1 MIQGEDTITYKIGVY
16 AMVDL
21 VKVESVN
28 SDILIDE
35 TMTIITADENFEVIS
50 GNDAL
55 LIYTR
60 YIHPDDVSR
69 FTNAIED
76 FKDISKFVVVRM
88 KYQTGE
94 YHWMLTRIE
103 DGGMS
108 DKTGHLYNINII
120 DTASITTQIDSLN
133 EQIERYSSYL
143 GMCENVLFSYDI
155 LKDNLNIFMV
165 SDGQQTM
172 SFYEGAL
179 SVWQDDKIKT
189 DALEPDAVKELEGFC
204 KALANGE
211 KFFKRELTINILN
224 NVGRLDK
231 CLARGKTITDSSG
244 HKIVIGT
251 ITILESSD
259 NHVVEELSII
269 SDMKDPGTDLLNKR
283 AITDYVRKLIDSQ
296 PAHNV
301 TIAIIDVDDFKTVN
315 DTYGHMF
322 GDEVLYK
329 VADIL
334 RDAVGSK
341 GLCGRI
347 GGDEMFI
354 VMEGLN
360 DDEGIRNVLRTVRNN
375 IKWLYHD
382 DPRNIKI
389 TCSIGSA
396 TYPNDAK
403 SYDELFKIA
412 DKVLYLAKE
421 KGKDR
426 YIIYHEDIHKE
437 YVYGMGRIVDLND
450 KVFYKYHKMDVVN
463 TIIREY
469 RDASDERR
477 NELLDIVAVAF
488 NIDTIAIYDRSEETK
503 YILFGDQ
510 RMAEDNGSFFKKDNY
525 IPNFREDGIFVIDNI
540 NFFET
545 KAPSVYKVYSE
556 YGIIQAVQ
564 YIIGGDIKKNNNI
577 ISYGRFKLDKKW
589 AESDMNFL
597 AIIGDYIGRVFL
609 KERKK

>member
-1 MIQGEDTITYKIGVY
+1 
-16 AMVDL
+16 MVDL
-21 VKVESVN
+21 FKAETVN

-35 TMTIITADENFEVIS
+35 KMSIVTADENFEAIS
-50 GNDAL
+50 GNNAL
-55 LIYTR
+55 FVYTR

-69 FTNAIED
+69 FTEAL
-76 FKDISKFVVVRM
+76 KDYAESGKYIVVRM
-88 KYQTGE
+88 LYQTGE
-94 YHWMLTRIE
+94 YHWMLTRIT
-103 DGGMS
+103 DGGVS
-108 DKTGHLYNINII
+108 ETRGHMYEINII
-120 DTASITTQIDSLN
+120 DAALITTQIDNLN
-133 EQIERYSSYL
+133 SQIKRYSSYL

-155 LKDNLNIFMV
+155 LNDDFNIFMT
-165 SDGQQTM
+165 SDGHQTL
-172 SFYEGAL
+172 SFYRGTLNAWEE
-179 SVWQDDKIKT
+179 DKIKT
-189 DALEPDAVKELEGFC
+189 DALGLNEVKELDGFC

-211 KFFKRELTINILN
+211 KLFKREITINTLN
-224 NVGRLDK
+224 KLGRLDK
-231 CLARGKTITDSSG
+231 CLARGNTIVDEYGNS
-244 HKIVIGT
+244 IVIGT
-251 ITILESSD
+251 IIILESSD
-259 NHVVEELSII
+259 NHVVEELNII

-296 PAHNV
+296 PGHTV
-301 TIAIIDVDDFKTVN
+301 TIAIIDVDDFKTIN

-334 RDAVGSK
+334 RDAVEGK
-341 GLCGRI
+341 GVAGRI

-360 DDEGIRNVLRTVRNN
+360 DNEGIRNVLRTVRNN
-375 IKWLYHD
+375 TKWLYHD

-426 YIIYHEDIHKE
+426 YIIYHEDIHRE

-450 KVFYKYHKMDVVN
+450 KVFYKYHKMEVVN

-469 RDASDERR
+469 KEADDARR
-477 NELLDIVAVAF
+477 KELIDIVAVAF
-488 NIDTIAIYDRSEETK
+488 NVNTIAIYDRTELTK
-503 YILFGDQ
+503 HILYGDQ
-510 RMAEDNGSFFKKDNY
+510 RMTDDDGSFFKEDNY

-545 KAPSVYKVYSE
+545 KAPAVYKVYSE
-556 YGIIQAVQ
+556 YGIVQAVQ

-597 AIIGDYIGRVFL
+597 AIIGDYIGRVYL
-609 KERKK
+609 KERKR

>member
-1 MIQGEDTITYKIGVY
+1 
-16 AMVDL
+16 MVDL
-21 VKVESVN
+21 FKTETVNETVN

-35 TMTIITADENFEVIS
+35 TMSIVTADENFEVIS
-50 GNDAL
+50 GNNAL
-55 LIYTR
+55 FVYTR

-69 FTNAIED
+69 FTEAL
-76 FKDISKFVVVRM
+76 KDYAESGKFIVVRM
-88 KYQTGE
+88 LYQTGE
-94 YHWMLTRIE
+94 YHWMLTRIT
-103 DGGMS
+103 DGGVS
-108 DKTGHLYNINII
+108 ETRGHMYDINIMDAALI
-120 DTASITTQIDSLN
+120 TAQIDNLN
-133 EQIERYSSYL
+133 SQIERYSSYL

-155 LKDNLNIFMV
+155 LNDDFNIFMT
-165 SDGQQTM
+165 SDGHQTM
-172 SFYEGAL
+172 SFYHGTLNAWEE
-179 SVWQDDKIKT
+179 DKIKT
-189 DALEPDAVKELEGFC
+189 DVLGLNEVKELDGFC

-211 KFFKRELTINILN
+211 KLFKREININILN
-224 NVGRLDK
+224 KPGRLDK
-231 CLARGKTITDSSG
+231 CLARGNTIVDAYG
-244 HKIVIGT
+244 NRIVIGT
-251 ITILESSD
+251 IIILESSD
-259 NHVVEELSII
+259 NHVVKELNII

-296 PAHNV
+296 PGHTV
-301 TIAIIDVDDFKTVN
+301 TIAIIDIDDFKTIN

-322 GDEVLYK
+322 GDEVLCK

-334 RDAVGSK
+334 RDAVGSR
-341 GLCGRI
+341 GFCGRI

-354 VMEGLN
+354 IMEGLN
-360 DDEGIRNVLRTVRNN
+360 DNEGIRNVLRTIRNN
-375 IKWLYHD
+375 TKWLYHD

-403 SYDELFKIA
+403 RYDELFKIA

-426 YIIYHEDIHKE
+426 YIIYHEDIHRE

-450 KVFYKYHKMDVVN
+450 KVFYKYHKMEIVN

-469 RDASDERR
+469 KEADDARR
-477 NELLDIVAVAF
+477 KELIDIVAVAF
-488 NIDTIAIYDRSEETK
+488 NINTIAIYDRTELTK
-503 YILFGDQ
+503 HILYGDQ
-510 RMAEDNGSFFKKDNY
+510 RMTDDDGSFFKEDNY

-545 KAPSVYKVYSE
+545 KAPAVYKVYSE
-556 YGIIQAVQ
+556 YGIVQAVQ

-597 AIIGDYIGRVFL
+597 AIIGDYIGRVYL
-609 KERKK
+609 KERKR

>member
-1 MIQGEDTITYKIGVY
+1 
-16 AMVDL
+16 MVDL
-21 VKVESVN
+21 FKTETVNDTVN

-35 TMTIITADENFEVIS
+35 TMSIVTADENFEAIS
-50 GNDAL
+50 GNNAL
-55 LIYTR
+55 FIYTR

-69 FTNAIED
+69 FTEAL
-76 FKDISKFVVVRM
+76 KDYAESGKYIVVRM
-88 KYQTGE
+88 LYQTGE
-94 YHWMLTRIE
+94 YHWMLTRIT
-103 DGGMS
+103 DGGVS
-108 DKTGHLYNINII
+108 ETRGHMYDINIM
-120 DTASITTQIDSLN
+120 DAALITTQIDNLN
-133 EQIERYSSYL
+133 SQIERYSSYL

-155 LKDNLNIFMV
+155 LNDDFNIFMT
-165 SDGQQTM
+165 SDGHQTL
-172 SFYEGAL
+172 SFYHGTLNAWEE
-179 SVWQDDKIKT
+179 DKIKT
-189 DALEPDAVKELEGFC
+189 DALGLNEVKELDGFC

-211 KFFKRELTINILN
+211 KLFKREITINILN
-224 NVGRLDK
+224 KPGRLDK
-231 CLARGKTITDSSG
+231 CLARGNTIADAYGNS
-244 HKIVIGT
+244 IVIGT
-251 ITILESSD
+251 IIILESSD
-259 NHVVEELSII
+259 NHVVEELNII

-296 PAHNV
+296 PGHTV
-301 TIAIIDVDDFKTVN
+301 TIAIIDIDDFKTIN

-322 GDEVLYK
+322 GDEVLCK

-334 RDAVGSK
+334 RDAVGNR

-354 VMEGLN
+354 IMEELN
-360 DDEGIRNVLRTVRNN
+360 DNEGIRNVLRTIRNN
-375 IKWLYHD
+375 TKWLYHD

-426 YIIYHEDIHKE
+426 YIIYHEDIHRE

-450 KVFYKYHKMDVVN
+450 KVFYKYHKMEVVN

-469 RDASDERR
+469 KEADDARR
-477 NELLDIVAVAF
+477 KELIDIVAVAF
-488 NIDTIAIYDRSEETK
+488 NINTIAIYDRTELTK
-503 YILFGDQ
+503 HILYGDQ
-510 RMAEDNGSFFKKDNY
+510 RMTDDDGSFFKEDNY

-545 KAPSVYKVYSE
+545 KAPAVYKVYSE
-556 YGIIQAVQ
+556 YGIVQAVQ

-597 AIIGDYIGRVFL
+597 AIIGDYIGRVYL
-609 KERKK
+609 KERKR

>member
-1 MIQGEDTITYKIGVY
+1 
-16 AMVDL
+16 MVDL
-21 VKVESVN
+21 FKTETVNETVN

-35 TMTIITADENFEVIS
+35 TMSIVTADENFEVIS
-50 GNDAL
+50 GNNAL
-55 LIYTR
+55 FVYTR

-69 FTNAIED
+69 FTEAL
-76 FKDISKFVVVRM
+76 KDYAESGKFIVVRM
-88 KYQTGE
+88 LYQTGE
-94 YHWMLTRIE
+94 YHWMLTRIT
-103 DGGMS
+103 DGGVS
-108 DKTGHLYNINII
+108 ETRGHVYDINIMDAALI
-120 DTASITTQIDSLN
+120 TAQIDNLN
-133 EQIERYSSYL
+133 SQIERYSSYL

-155 LKDNLNIFMV
+155 LNDDFNIFMT
-165 SDGQQTM
+165 SDGHQTM
-172 SFYEGAL
+172 SFYHGTLNAWEE
-179 SVWQDDKIKT
+179 DKIKT
-189 DALEPDAVKELEGFC
+189 DVLGLNEVKELDGFC

-211 KFFKRELTINILN
+211 KLFKREININILN
-224 NVGRLDK
+224 KPGRLDK
-231 CLARGKTITDSSG
+231 CLARGNTIVDAYG
-244 HKIVIGT
+244 NRIVIGT
-251 ITILESSD
+251 IIILESSD
-259 NHVVEELSII
+259 NHVVEELNII

-296 PAHNV
+296 PGHTV
-301 TIAIIDVDDFKTVN
+301 TIAIIDIDDFKTIN

-322 GDEVLYK
+322 GDEVLCK

-334 RDAVGSK
+334 RDAVGNR

-354 VMEGLN
+354 IMEGLN
-360 DDEGIRNVLRTVRNN
+360 DNEGIRNVLRTIRNN
-375 IKWLYHD
+375 TKWLYHD

-403 SYDELFKIA
+403 RYDELFKIA

-426 YIIYHEDIHKE
+426 YIIYHEDIHRE

-450 KVFYKYHKMDVVN
+450 KVFYKYHKMEIVN

-469 RDASDERR
+469 KEADDARR
-477 NELLDIVAVAF
+477 KELIDIVAVAF
-488 NIDTIAIYDRSEETK
+488 NINTIAIYDRTELTK
-503 YILFGDQ
+503 HILYGDQ
-510 RMAEDNGSFFKKDNY
+510 RMTDDDGSFFKEDNY

-545 KAPSVYKVYSE
+545 KAPAVYKVYSE
-556 YGIIQAVQ
+556 YGIVQAVQ

-597 AIIGDYIGRVFL
+597 AIIGDYIGRIFL
-609 KERKK
+609 KERKHD

>member
-1 MIQGEDTITYKIGVY
+1 
-16 AMVDL
+16 MVDL
-21 VKVESVN
+21 FKTETVNDTVN

-35 TMTIITADENFEVIS
+35 TMSIVTADENFEAIS
-50 GNDAL
+50 GNNAL
-55 LIYTR
+55 FIYTR

-69 FTNAIED
+69 FTEAL
-76 FKDISKFVVVRM
+76 KDYAESGKYIVVRM
-88 KYQTGE
+88 LYQTGE
-94 YHWMLTRIE
+94 YHWMLTRIT
-103 DGGMS
+103 DGGVS
-108 DKTGHLYNINII
+108 ETRGHMYDINIM
-120 DTASITTQIDSLN
+120 DAALITTQIDNLN
-133 EQIERYSSYL
+133 SQIERYSSYL

-155 LKDNLNIFMV
+155 LNDDFNIFMT
-165 SDGQQTM
+165 SDGHQTL
-172 SFYEGAL
+172 SFYHGTLNAWEE
-179 SVWQDDKIKT
+179 DKIKT
-189 DALEPDAVKELEGFC
+189 DALGLNEVKELDGFC

-211 KFFKRELTINILN
+211 KLFKREITINILN
-224 NVGRLDK
+224 KPGRLDK
-231 CLARGKTITDSSG
+231 CLARGNTIADAYGNS
-244 HKIVIGT
+244 IVIGT
-251 ITILESSD
+251 IIILESSD
-259 NHVVEELSII
+259 NHVVEELNII

-296 PAHNV
+296 PGHTV
-301 TIAIIDVDDFKTVN
+301 TIAIIDIDDFKTIN

-322 GDEVLYK
+322 GDEVLCK

-334 RDAVGSK
+334 RDAVGGR

-354 VMEGLN
+354 IMEGLN
-360 DDEGIRNVLRTVRNN
+360 DNEGIRNVLRTIRNN
-375 IKWLYHD
+375 TKWLYHD

-403 SYDELFKIA
+403 RYDELFKIA

-426 YIIYHEDIHKE
+426 YIIYHEDIHRE

-450 KVFYKYHKMDVVN
+450 KVFYKYHKMEIVN

-469 RDASDERR
+469 KEADDARR
-477 NELLDIVAVAF
+477 KELIDIVAVAF
-488 NIDTIAIYDRSEETK
+488 NINTIAIYDRTELTK
-503 YILFGDQ
+503 HILYGDQ
-510 RMAEDNGSFFKKDNY
+510 RMTDDDGSFFKEDNY

-545 KAPSVYKVYSE
+545 KAPAVYKVYSE
-556 YGIIQAVQ
+556 YGIVQAVQ

-597 AIIGDYIGRVFL
+597 AIIGDYIGRIFL
-609 KERKK
+609 KERKHD

>member
-1 MIQGEDTITYKIGVY
+1 
-16 AMVDL
+16 MVDL
-21 VKVESVN
+21 FKAETVN

-35 TMTIITADENFEVIS
+35 KMSIVTADENFEAIS
-50 GNDAL
+50 GNNAL
-55 LIYTR
+55 FVYTR

-69 FTNAIED
+69 FTEAL
-76 FKDISKFVVVRM
+76 KDYAESGKFIVVRM
-88 KYQTGE
+88 LYQTGE
-94 YHWMLTRIE
+94 YHWMLTRIT
-103 DGGMS
+103 DGGVS
-108 DKTGHLYNINII
+108 ETRGHMYDINIM
-120 DTASITTQIDSLN
+120 DAALITTQIDNLN
-133 EQIERYSSYL
+133 SQIERYSSYL

-155 LKDNLNIFMV
+155 LNDDFNVFMT
-165 SDGQQTM
+165 SDGHQTL
-172 SFYEGAL
+172 SFYRGTLNAWEE
-179 SVWQDDKIKT
+179 DKIKI
-189 DALEPDAVKELEGFC
+189 DALGLNEVKELDGFC

-211 KFFKRELTINILN
+211 KLFKREITINILN
-224 NVGRLDK
+224 KPGRLDR
-231 CLARGKTITDSSG
+231 CLARGNTIVDAYGNS
-244 HKIVIGT
+244 IVIGT
-251 ITILESSD
+251 IIILESSD
-259 NHVVEELSII
+259 NHVVEELNII

-296 PAHNV
+296 PGHTV
-301 TIAIIDVDDFKTVN
+301 TIAIIDIDDFKTIN

-322 GDEVLYK
+322 GDEVLCK

-334 RDAVGSK
+334 RDAVGSR
-341 GLCGRI
+341 GLCVRI

-354 VMEGLN
+354 IMEGLN
-360 DDEGIRNVLRTVRNN
+360 DNEGIRNVLRTIRNN
-375 IKWLYHD
+375 TKWLYHD

-403 SYDELFKIA
+403 NYDELFKIA

-426 YIIYHEDIHKE
+426 YIIYHEDIHRE

-450 KVFYKYHKMDVVN
+450 KVFYKYHKMEIVN

-469 RDASDERR
+469 KEADDARR
-477 NELLDIVAVAF
+477 KELIDNVAVAF
-488 NIDTIAIYDRSEETK
+488 NINTIAIYDRTELTK
-503 YILFGDQ
+503 HILYGDQ
-510 RMAEDNGSFFKKDNY
+510 RMTDDDGSFFKEDNY

-540 NFFET
+540 NYFET
-545 KAPSVYKVYSE
+545 KAPAVYKVYSE
-556 YGIIQAVQ
+556 YGIVQAVQ

-609 KERKK
+609 KERKHD

>member
-1 MIQGEDTITYKIGVY
+1 
-16 AMVDL
+16 MVDL
-21 VKVESVN
+21 FKAETVN

-35 TMTIITADENFEVIS
+35 KMSIVTADENFEAIS
-50 GNDAL
+50 GNNAL
-55 LIYTR
+55 FVYTR

-69 FTNAIED
+69 FTEAL
-76 FKDISKFVVVRM
+76 KDYAESGKYIVVRM
-88 KYQTGE
+88 LYQTGE
-94 YHWMLTRIE
+94 YHWMLTRIT
-103 DGGMS
+103 DGGVS
-108 DKTGHLYNINII
+108 ETRGHMYEINII
-120 DTASITTQIDSLN
+120 DAALITTQIDNLN
-133 EQIERYSSYL
+133 SQIKRYSSYL

-155 LKDNLNIFMV
+155 LNDDFNIFMT
-165 SDGQQTM
+165 SDGHQTL
-172 SFYEGAL
+172 SFYRGTLNAWEE
-179 SVWQDDKIKT
+179 DKIKT
-189 DALEPDAVKELEGFC
+189 DALGLNEVKELDGFC

-211 KFFKRELTINILN
+211 KLFKREITINTLN
-224 NVGRLDK
+224 KLGRLDK
-231 CLARGKTITDSSG
+231 CLARGNTIVDEYGNS
-244 HKIVIGT
+244 IVIGT
-251 ITILESSD
+251 IIILESSD
-259 NHVVEELSII
+259 NHVVEELNII

-296 PAHNV
+296 PGHTV
-301 TIAIIDVDDFKTVN
+301 TIAIIDVDDFKTIN

-334 RDAVGSK
+334 RDAVGSR
-341 GLCGRI
+341 GLFGRI

-360 DDEGIRNVLRTVRNN
+360 DNEGIRNVLRTVRNN
-375 IKWLYHD
+375 TKWLYHD

-426 YIIYHEDIHKE
+426 YIIYHEDIHRE

-450 KVFYKYHKMDVVN
+450 KVFYKYHKMEVVN

-469 RDASDERR
+469 KEADDARR
-477 NELLDIVAVAF
+477 KELIDIVAVAF
-488 NIDTIAIYDRSEETK
+488 NVNTIAIYDRTELTK
-503 YILFGDQ
+503 HILYGDQ
-510 RMAEDNGSFFKKDNY
+510 RMTDDDGSFFKEDNY

-545 KAPSVYKVYSE
+545 KAPAVYKVYSE
-556 YGIIQAVQ
+556 YGIVQAVQ

-577 ISYGRFKLDKKW
+577 ISYGRYKLDRKW

-597 AIIGDYIGRVFL
+597 AIIGDYIGRIFL
-609 KERKK
+609 KERKHD

>member
-1 MIQGEDTITYKIGVY
+1 
-16 AMVDL
+16 MVDL
-21 VKVESVN
+21 FKTETVNDTVN

-35 TMTIITADENFEVIS
+35 TMSIVTADENFEAIS
-50 GNDAL
+50 GNNAL
-55 LIYTR
+55 FIYTR

-69 FTNAIED
+69 FTEAL
-76 FKDISKFVVVRM
+76 KDYAESGKYIVVRM
-88 KYQTGE
+88 LYQTGE
-94 YHWMLTRIE
+94 YHWMLTRIT
-103 DGGMS
+103 DGGVS
-108 DKTGHLYNINII
+108 ETRGHMYDINIM
-120 DTASITTQIDSLN
+120 DAALITTQIDNLN
-133 EQIERYSSYL
+133 SQIERYSSYL

-155 LKDNLNIFMV
+155 LNDDFNIFMT
-165 SDGQQTM
+165 SDGHQTL
-172 SFYEGAL
+172 SFYHGTLNAWEE
-179 SVWQDDKIKT
+179 DKIKT
-189 DALEPDAVKELEGFC
+189 DALGLNEVKELDGFC

-211 KFFKRELTINILN
+211 KLFKREITINILN
-224 NVGRLDK
+224 KPGRLDK
-231 CLARGKTITDSSG
+231 CLARGNTIVDAYG
-244 HKIVIGT
+244 NRIVIGT
-251 ITILESSD
+251 IIILESSD
-259 NHVVEELSII
+259 NHVVEELNII

-296 PAHNV
+296 PGHTV
-301 TIAIIDVDDFKTVN
+301 TIAIIDIDDFKTIN

-322 GDEVLYK
+322 GDEVLCK

-334 RDAVGSK
+334 RDAAGSR

-354 VMEGLN
+354 IMEGLN
-360 DDEGIRNVLRTVRNN
+360 DNEGIRNVLRTIRNN
-375 IKWLYHD
+375 TKWLYHD

-403 SYDELFKIA
+403 RYDELFKIA

-426 YIIYHEDIHKE
+426 YIIYHEDIHRE

-450 KVFYKYHKMDVVN
+450 KVFYKYHKMEIVN

-469 RDASDERR
+469 KEADDARR
-477 NELLDIVAVAF
+477 KELIDIVAVAF
-488 NIDTIAIYDRSEETK
+488 NINTIAIYDRTELTK
-503 YILFGDQ
+503 HILYGDQ
-510 RMAEDNGSFFKKDNY
+510 RMTDDDGSFFKEDNY

-545 KAPSVYKVYSE
+545 KAPAVYKVYSE
-556 YGIIQAVQ
+556 YGIVQAVQ

-597 AIIGDYIGRVFL
+597 AIIGDYIGRIFL
-609 KERKK
+609 KERKHD

>member
-1 MIQGEDTITYKIGVY
+1 
-16 AMVDL
+16 MVDL
-21 VKVESVN
+21 FKAETVN

-35 TMTIITADENFEVIS
+35 TMSIVTADENFEAIS
-50 GNDAL
+50 GNKAL
-55 LIYTR
+55 FIYTR

-69 FTNAIED
+69 FTEAL
-76 FKDISKFVVVRM
+76 KDYAESGKYIVVRM
-88 KYQTGE
+88 LYQTGE
-94 YHWMLTRIE
+94 YHWMLTRIT
-103 DGGMS
+103 DGGVS
-108 DKTGHLYNINII
+108 ETRGHMYEINII
-120 DTASITTQIDSLN
+120 DAALITTQIDNLN
-133 EQIERYSSYL
+133 SQIKRYSSYL

-155 LKDNLNIFMV
+155 LNDDFNIFMT
-165 SDGQQTM
+165 SDGHQTL
-172 SFYEGAL
+172 SFYRGTLNAWEE
-179 SVWQDDKIKT
+179 DTIKT
-189 DALEPDAVKELEGFC
+189 DALGLNEVKELDGFC

-211 KFFKRELTINILN
+211 KLFKREITINTLN
-224 NVGRLDK
+224 KLGRLDK
-231 CLARGKTITDSSG
+231 CLARGNTIVDEYGNS
-244 HKIVIGT
+244 IVIGT
-251 ITILESSD
+251 IIILESSD
-259 NHVVEELSII
+259 NHVIEELNII

-296 PAHNV
+296 PGHTV
-301 TIAIIDVDDFKTVN
+301 TIAIIDVDDFKTIN

-334 RDAVGSK
+334 RDAVGIR

-354 VMEGLN
+354 IMEGLN
-360 DDEGIRNVLRTVRNN
+360 DNEGIRNVLRTIRNN
-375 IKWLYHD
+375 TKWLYHD

-426 YIIYHEDIHKE
+426 YIIYHEDIHRE

-450 KVFYKYHKMDVVN
+450 KVFYKYHKMEIVN

-469 RDASDERR
+469 KEADDARR
-477 NELLDIVAVAF
+477 KELIDIVAVAF
-488 NIDTIAIYDRSEETK
+488 NVNTIAIYDRTELTK
-503 YILFGDQ
+503 HILYGDQ
-510 RMAEDNGSFFKKDNY
+510 RMTDDDGSFFKEDNY

-545 KAPSVYKVYSE
+545 KAPAVYKVYSE
-556 YGIIQAVQ
+556 YGIVQAVQ

-597 AIIGDYIGRVFL
+597 AIIGDYIGRIYL
-609 KERKK
+609 KERKR

>member
-1 MIQGEDTITYKIGVY
+1 
-16 AMVDL
+16 MVDL
-21 VKVESVN
+21 FKTETVNETVN

-35 TMTIITADENFEVIS
+35 TMSIVTADENFEVIS
-50 GNDAL
+50 GNNAL
-55 LIYTR
+55 FVYTR

-69 FTNAIED
+69 FTEAL
-76 FKDISKFVVVRM
+76 KDYAESGKFIVVRM
-88 KYQTGE
+88 LYQTGE
-94 YHWMLTRIE
+94 YHWMLTRIT
-103 DGGMS
+103 DGGVS
-108 DKTGHLYNINII
+108 ETRGHMYDINIMDAALI
-120 DTASITTQIDSLN
+120 TAQIDNLN
-133 EQIERYSSYL
+133 SQIERYSSYL

-155 LKDNLNIFMV
+155 LNDDFNIFMT
-165 SDGQQTM
+165 SDGHQTM
-172 SFYEGAL
+172 SFYHGTLNAWEE
-179 SVWQDDKIKT
+179 DKIKT
-189 DALEPDAVKELEGFC
+189 DVLGLNEVKELDGFC

-211 KFFKRELTINILN
+211 KLFKREININILN
-224 NVGRLDK
+224 KPGRLDK
-231 CLARGKTITDSSG
+231 CLARGNTIVDAYG
-244 HKIVIGT
+244 NRIVIGT
-251 ITILESSD
+251 IIILESSD
-259 NHVVEELSII
+259 NHVVEELNII

-296 PAHNV
+296 PGHTV
-301 TIAIIDVDDFKTVN
+301 TIAIIDIDDFKTIN

-322 GDEVLYK
+322 GDEVLCK

-334 RDAVGSK
+334 RDAVGRR

-354 VMEGLN
+354 IMEGLN
-360 DDEGIRNVLRTVRNN
+360 DNEGIRNVLRTIRNN
-375 IKWLYHD
+375 TKWLYHD

-403 SYDELFKIA
+403 RYDELFKIA

-426 YIIYHEDIHKE
+426 YIIYHEDIHRE

-450 KVFYKYHKMDVVN
+450 KVFYKYHKMEIVN

-469 RDASDERR
+469 KEADDARR
-477 NELLDIVAVAF
+477 KELIDIVAVAF
-488 NIDTIAIYDRSEETK
+488 NINTIAIYDRTELTK
-503 YILFGDQ
+503 HILYGDQ
-510 RMAEDNGSFFKKDNY
+510 RMTDDDGSFFKEDNY

-545 KAPSVYKVYSE
+545 KAPAVYKVYSE
-556 YGIIQAVQ
+556 YGIVQAVQ

-597 AIIGDYIGRVFL
+597 AIIGDYIGRVYL
-609 KERKK
+609 KERKR

>member
-1 MIQGEDTITYKIGVY
+1 
-16 AMVDL
+16 MVDL
-21 VKVESVN
+21 FKAETVN

-35 TMTIITADENFEVIS
+35 TMSIVTVDENFEAIS
-50 GNDAL
+50 GNKAL
-55 LIYTR
+55 FIYTR

-69 FTNAIED
+69 FTEAL
-76 FKDISKFVVVRM
+76 KDYAESGRYIVVRM
-88 KYQTGE
+88 LYQTGE
-94 YHWMLTRIE
+94 YHWMLTRIT
-103 DGGMS
+103 DGGVS
-108 DKTGHLYNINII
+108 ETRGHMYEINII
-120 DTASITTQIDSLN
+120 DAALITTQIDNLN
-133 EQIERYSSYL
+133 SQIDRYSSYL

-155 LKDNLNIFMV
+155 LNDDFNIFMTL
-165 SDGQQTM
+165 DGHQTL
-172 SFYEGAL
+172 SFYRGTLNAWEE
-179 SVWQDDKIKT
+179 DKIKT
-189 DALEPDAVKELEGFC
+189 DALGLNEVKELDGFC

-211 KFFKRELTINILN
+211 KLFKREITINTLN
-224 NVGRLDK
+224 KLGRLDK
-231 CLARGKTITDSSG
+231 CLARGNTIVDEYGNS
-244 HKIVIGT
+244 IVIGT
-251 ITILESSD
+251 IIILESSD
-259 NHVVEELSII
+259 NHVVEELNII

-296 PAHNV
+296 PGHTV
-301 TIAIIDVDDFKTVN
+301 TIAIIDVDDFKTIN

-322 GDEVLYK
+322 GDEVLCK

-334 RDAVGSK
+334 RDAVGGR

-354 VMEGLN
+354 IMEGLN
-360 DDEGIRNVLRTVRNN
+360 DNEGIRNVLRTIRNN
-375 IKWLYHD
+375 TKWLYHD

-426 YIIYHEDIHKE
+426 YIIYHEDIHRE

-450 KVFYKYHKMDVVN
+450 KVFYKYHKMEVVN

-469 RDASDERR
+469 KEADDARR
-477 NELLDIVAVAF
+477 KELIDIVAIAF
-488 NIDTIAIYDRSEETK
+488 NINTIAIYDRTELTK
-503 YILFGDQ
+503 HILYGDQ
-510 RMAEDNGSFFKKDNY
+510 RMTDDDGSFFKEDNY

-545 KAPSVYKVYSE
+545 KAPAVYKVYSE
-556 YGIIQAVQ
+556 YGIVQAVQ

-577 ISYGRFKLDKKW
+577 ISYGRYKLDKKW

-597 AIIGDYIGRVFL
+597 AIIGDYIGRIFL
-609 KERKK
+609 KERKHD

>member
-1 MIQGEDTITYKIGVY
+1 
-16 AMVDL
+16 MVNFF
-21 VKVESVN
+21 KAETVN

-35 TMTIITADENFEVIS
+35 TMSIVTADENFEAIS

-55 LIYTR
+55 FIYTR

-69 FTNAIED
+69 FTEAL
-76 FKDISKFVVVRM
+76 KDYADSGKFIVVRM
-88 KYQTGE
+88 LYQTGE
-94 YHWMLTRIE
+94 YHWMLTRII
-103 DGGMS
+103 DGGVS
-108 DKTGHLYNINII
+108 ETRGHMYEINII
-120 DTASITTQIDSLN
+120 DAAVITTQIDNLN
-133 EQIERYSSYL
+133 SQIERYSSYL

-155 LKDNLNIFMV
+155 LNDDFNIFMT
-165 SDGQQTM
+165 SDGHQTM
-172 SFYEGAL
+172 SFYRGTLNAWEE
-179 SVWQDDKIKT
+179 DKIKT
-189 DALEPDAVKELEGFC
+189 DALEPDAVKELDGFC
-204 KALANGE
+204 KALVNGE
-211 KFFKRELTINILN
+211 KLFKREITINTLN
-224 NVGRLDK
+224 KLGRLDK
-231 CLARGKTITDSSG
+231 CLARGNTIVDAYG
-244 HKIVIGT
+244 NRIVIGT
-251 ITILESSD
+251 IIILESSD
-259 NHVVEELSII
+259 NHVVEELNII

-296 PAHNV
+296 PGHTV
-301 TIAIIDVDDFKTVN
+301 TIAIIDVDDFKTIN

-322 GDEVLYK
+322 GDEVLCK

-334 RDAVGSK
+334 RDAVGSR
-341 GLCGRI
+341 GLCGGI

-360 DDEGIRNVLRTVRNN
+360 DNEGIRNVLRTVRNN
-375 IKWLYHD
+375 TKWLYHD

-426 YIIYHEDIHKE
+426 YIIYHEDIHRE

-450 KVFYKYHKMDVVN
+450 KVFYKYHKMEVVN

-469 RDASDERR
+469 KEADDARR
-477 NELLDIVAVAF
+477 KELIDIVAVAF
-488 NIDTIAIYDRSEETK
+488 NINTIAIYDRTELIK
-503 YILFGDQ
+503 HILYGDQ
-510 RMAEDNGSFFKKDNY
+510 RMTDDDGSFFKEDNY

-545 KAPSVYKVYSE
+545 KAPAVYKVYSE
-556 YGIIQAVQ
+556 YGIVQAVQ

-577 ISYGRFKLDKKW
+577 ISYGRYKLDRKW

-597 AIIGDYIGRVFL
+597 AIIGDYIGRVYL
-609 KERKK
+609 KERKR

>member
-1 MIQGEDTITYKIGVY
+1 
-16 AMVDL
+16 MVDL
-21 VKVESVN
+21 FKAETVN

-35 TMTIITADENFEVIS
+35 KMSIVTADENFEAIS
-50 GNDAL
+50 GNNAL
-55 LIYTR
+55 FIYTR
-60 YIHPDDVSR
+60 YMHPDDVSR
-69 FTNAIED
+69 FTEAL
-76 FKDISKFVVVRM
+76 KDYADSGKFIVVRM
-88 KYQTGE
+88 LYQTGE
-94 YHWMLTRIE
+94 YHWMLTRIT
-103 DGGMS
+103 DGGVS
-108 DKTGHLYNINII
+108 EARGHMYDINIM
-120 DTASITTQIDSLN
+120 DAALITTQIDNLN
-133 EQIERYSSYL
+133 SQIERYSSYL

-155 LKDNLNIFMV
+155 LNDDFNIFMTL
-165 SDGQQTM
+165 DGYQTM
-172 SFYEGAL
+172 SFYHGTLNAWEE
-179 SVWQDDKIKT
+179 DKIKT
-189 DALEPDAVKELEGFC
+189 DALELDAVKELDGFC

-211 KFFKRELTINILN
+211 KLFKREITINILN
-224 NVGRLDK
+224 KLGRLDK
-231 CLARGKTITDSSG
+231 CLARGNTIVDEYGNS
-244 HKIVIGT
+244 IVIGT
-251 ITILESSD
+251 IIILESSD
-259 NHVVEELSII
+259 NHVVEELNII
-269 SDMKDPGTDLLNKR
+269 SDMKDPGTELLNKR

-296 PAHNV
+296 PGHTV
-301 TIAIIDVDDFKTVN
+301 TIAIIDVDDFKTIN

-329 VADIL
+329 VAGIL
-334 RDAVGSK
+334 RDAVGSR

-360 DDEGIRNVLRTVRNN
+360 DNEGIRNVLRTVRNN
-375 IKWLYHD
+375 TKWLYHD

-426 YIIYHEDIHKE
+426 YIIYHEDIHRE

-450 KVFYKYHKMDVVN
+450 KVFYKYHKMEVVN

-469 RDASDERR
+469 KEADDARR
-477 NELLDIVAVAF
+477 KELIDIVAVAF
-488 NIDTIAIYDRSEETK
+488 NINTIAIYDRTELTK
-503 YILFGDQ
+503 HILYGDQ
-510 RMAEDNGSFFKKDNY
+510 RMTDDDGSFFKEDNY

-545 KAPSVYKVYSE
+545 KAPAVYKVYSE
-556 YGIIQAVQ
+556 YGIVQAVQ

-577 ISYGRFKLDKKW
+577 ISYGRFKLDRKW

-597 AIIGDYIGRVFL
+597 AIIGDYIGRIFL
-609 KERKK
+609 KERKHD

>member
-1 MIQGEDTITYKIGVY
+1 
-16 AMVDL
+16 MVDL
-21 VKVESVN
+21 FKAETVN

-35 TMTIITADENFEVIS
+35 TMSIVTADEKFEAIS
-50 GNDAL
+50 DNNAL
-55 LIYTR
+55 FIYTR

-69 FTNAIED
+69 FTEAL
-76 FKDISKFVVVRM
+76 KDYAESGKYIVVRM
-88 KYQTGE
+88 LYQTGE
-94 YHWMLTRIE
+94 YHWMLTRIT
-103 DGGMS
+103 DGGVS
-108 DKTGHLYNINII
+108 ETRGHMYDINIM
-120 DTASITTQIDSLN
+120 DAALITTQIDNLN
-133 EQIERYSSYL
+133 SQIERYSSYL

-155 LKDNLNIFMV
+155 LNDDFNIFMT
-165 SDGQQTM
+165 SDGHQTL
-172 SFYEGAL
+172 SFYHGTLNAWEE
-179 SVWQDDKIKT
+179 DKIKT
-189 DALEPDAVKELEGFC
+189 DALGLNEVKELDGFC

-211 KFFKRELTINILN
+211 KLFKREITINILN
-224 NVGRLDK
+224 KPGRLDK
-231 CLARGKTITDSSG
+231 CLARGNTIADAYGNS
-244 HKIVIGT
+244 IVIGT
-251 ITILESSD
+251 IIILESSD
-259 NHVVEELSII
+259 NHVVEELNII

-296 PAHNV
+296 PGHTV
-301 TIAIIDVDDFKTVN
+301 TIAIIDIDDFKTIN

-322 GDEVLYK
+322 GDEVLCK

-334 RDAVGSK
+334 RDAVEGK
-341 GLCGRI
+341 GVAGRI

-354 VMEGLN
+354 IMEGLN
-360 DDEGIRNVLRTVRNN
+360 DNEGIRNVLRTIRNN
-375 IKWLYHD
+375 TKWLYHD

-426 YIIYHEDIHKE
+426 YIIYHEDIHRE

-450 KVFYKYHKMDVVN
+450 KVFYKYHKMEVVN

-469 RDASDERR
+469 KEADDARR
-477 NELLDIVAVAF
+477 KELIDIVAVAF
-488 NIDTIAIYDRSEETK
+488 NINTIAIYDRTELTK
-503 YILFGDQ
+503 HILYGDQ
-510 RMAEDNGSFFKKDNY
+510 RMTDDDGSFFKEDNY

-545 KAPSVYKVYSE
+545 KAPAVYKVYSE
-556 YGIIQAVQ
+556 YGIVQAVQ

-597 AIIGDYIGRVFL
+597 AIIGDYIGRVYL
-609 KERKK
+609 KERKR

>member
-1 MIQGEDTITYKIGVY
+1 
-16 AMVDL
+16 MVDL
-21 VKVESVN
+21 FKAETVN

-35 TMTIITADENFEVIS
+35 KMSIVTADENFEAIS
-50 GNDAL
+50 GNNAL
-55 LIYTR
+55 FVYTR

-69 FTNAIED
+69 FTEAL
-76 FKDISKFVVVRM
+76 KDYAESGKFIVVRM
-88 KYQTGE
+88 LYQTGE
-94 YHWMLTRIE
+94 YHWMLTRIT
-103 DGGMS
+103 DGGVS
-108 DKTGHLYNINII
+108 ETRGHMYDINIM
-120 DTASITTQIDSLN
+120 DAALITTQIDNLN
-133 EQIERYSSYL
+133 SQIERYSSYL

-155 LKDNLNIFMV
+155 LNDDFNVFMT
-165 SDGQQTM
+165 SDGHQTL
-172 SFYEGAL
+172 SFYRGTLNAWEE
-179 SVWQDDKIKT
+179 DKIKI
-189 DALEPDAVKELEGFC
+189 DALGLNEVKELDGFC

-211 KFFKRELTINILN
+211 KLFKREITINILN
-224 NVGRLDK
+224 KPGRLDR
-231 CLARGKTITDSSG
+231 CLARGNTIVDAYGNS
-244 HKIVIGT
+244 IVIGT
-251 ITILESSD
+251 IIILESSD
-259 NHVVEELSII
+259 NHVVEELNII

-296 PAHNV
+296 PGHTV
-301 TIAIIDVDDFKTVN
+301 TIAIIDIDDFKTIN

-322 GDEVLYK
+322 GDEVLCK
-329 VADIL
+329 VVDIL
-334 RDAVGSK
+334 RDAVGSR

-354 VMEGLN
+354 IMEGLN
-360 DDEGIRNVLRTVRNN
+360 DNEGIRNVLRTIRNN
-375 IKWLYHD
+375 TKWLYHD

-403 SYDELFKIA
+403 NYDELFKIA

-426 YIIYHEDIHKE
+426 YIIYHEDIHRE

-450 KVFYKYHKMDVVN
+450 KVFYKYHKMEIVN

-469 RDASDERR
+469 KEADDARR
-477 NELLDIVAVAF
+477 KELIDNVAVAF
-488 NIDTIAIYDRSEETK
+488 NINTIAIYDRTELTK
-503 YILFGDQ
+503 HILYGDQ
-510 RMAEDNGSFFKKDNY
+510 RMTDDDGSFFKEDNY

-540 NFFET
+540 NYFET
-545 KAPSVYKVYSE
+545 KAPAVYKVYSE
-556 YGIIQAVQ
+556 YGIVQAVQ

-609 KERKK
+609 KERKHD

>member
-1 MIQGEDTITYKIGVY
+1 
-16 AMVDL
+16 MVNFF
-21 VKVESVN
+21 KAETVN

-35 TMTIITADENFEVIS
+35 TMSIVTADENFEAIS

-55 LIYTR
+55 FIYTR

-69 FTNAIED
+69 FTEAL
-76 FKDISKFVVVRM
+76 KDYADSGKFIVVRM
-88 KYQTGE
+88 LYQTGE
-94 YHWMLTRIE
+94 YHWMLTRII
-103 DGGMS
+103 DGGVS
-108 DKTGHLYNINII
+108 ETRGHMYEINII
-120 DTASITTQIDSLN
+120 DAAVITTQIDNLN
-133 EQIERYSSYL
+133 SQIERYSSYL

-155 LKDNLNIFMV
+155 LNDDFNIFMT
-165 SDGQQTM
+165 SDGHQTM
-172 SFYEGAL
+172 SFYRGTLNAWEE
-179 SVWQDDKIKT
+179 DKIKT
-189 DALEPDAVKELEGFC
+189 DALEPDAVKELDGFC
-204 KALANGE
+204 KALVNGE
-211 KFFKRELTINILN
+211 KLFKREITINTLN
-224 NVGRLDK
+224 KLGRLDK
-231 CLARGKTITDSSG
+231 CLARGNTIVDAYG
-244 HKIVIGT
+244 NRIVIGT
-251 ITILESSD
+251 IIILESSD
-259 NHVVEELSII
+259 NHVVEELNII

-296 PAHNV
+296 PGHTV
-301 TIAIIDVDDFKTVN
+301 TIAIIDVDDFKTIN

-322 GDEVLYK
+322 GDEVLCK

-334 RDAVGSK
+334 RDAVGSI

-360 DDEGIRNVLRTVRNN
+360 DNEGIRNVLRTVRNN
-375 IKWLYHD
+375 TKWLYHD

-426 YIIYHEDIHKE
+426 YIIYHEDIHRE

-450 KVFYKYHKMDVVN
+450 KVFYKYHKMEVVN

-469 RDASDERR
+469 KEADDARR
-477 NELLDIVAVAF
+477 KELIDIVAVAF
-488 NIDTIAIYDRSEETK
+488 NINTIAIYDRTELIK
-503 YILFGDQ
+503 HILYGDQ
-510 RMAEDNGSFFKKDNY
+510 RMTDDDGSFFKEDNY

-545 KAPSVYKVYSE
+545 KAPAVYKVYSE
-556 YGIIQAVQ
+556 YGIVQAVQ

-577 ISYGRFKLDKKW
+577 ISYGRYKLDRKW

-597 AIIGDYIGRVFL
+597 AIIGDYIGRVYL
-609 KERKK
+609 KERKR